1 MRAIRILLGTPDLP
15 SLSGRITFTPVC
27 AGFWECS
34 ASVLSEPVTRSHV
47 PPMPA
52 EHSTLGVCPVC
63 ERAIPPTQLLIEYET
78 ADGTRI
84 YAECPECRDV
94 VHPE

>member
-1 MRAIRILLGTPDLP
+1 MRAIRIVLGTPDLP
-15 SLSGRITFTPVC
+15 VRTDHFHSGLRRFLGMQCVRPVGAC
-27 AGFWECS
+27 HT
-34 ASVLSEPVTRSHV
+34 LPRS
-47 PPMPA
+47 PMPA

>member
-1 MRAIRILLGTPDLP
+1 
-15 SLSGRITFTPVC
+15 
-27 AGFWECS
+27 
-34 ASVLSEPVTRSHV
+34 
-47 PPMPA
+47 MPA